1 MKCKNTT
8 KNTGRGP
15 VPLKNSFE
23 VSKLDTSEN
32 DHANVTLKWFY
43 IQDSLLHI
51 IIAKCSRLC
60 SVMQTYWQVC
70 KDTIFLF
77 AILSKNCTF
86 ETNLHISSKNWKL
99 AGHYCSHYRNKLQS
113 MTEETVMVT
122 VMSFIFFTQAT
133 QITGNS
139 FYRIFPL
146 KLKAIY
152 SWENG
157 HGNFLVSSRNF
168 CL

>member
-1 MKCKNTT
+1 MILHSIFFTT
-8 KNTGRGP
+8 YYYYYSKVFKVVQCYADIGRF
-15 VPLKNSFE
+15 VK
-23 VSKLDTSEN
+23 
-32 DHANVTLKWFY
+32 TLYFY
-43 IQDSLLHI
+43 LLSCQKT
-51 IIAKCSRLC
+51 ALLRP
-60 SVMQTYWQVC
+60 
-70 KDTIFLF
+70 
-77 AILSKNCTF
+77 TF
-86 ETNLHISSKNWKL
+86 ISAVKNWKL

>member
-1 MKCKNTT
+1 MLCRHI
-8 KNTGRGP
+8 GRF
-15 VPLKNSFE
+15 VK
-23 VSKLDTSEN
+23 
-32 DHANVTLKWFY
+32 TLYFY
-43 IQDSLLHI
+43 LLSCQKT
-51 IIAKCSRLC
+51 ALLRP
-60 SVMQTYWQVC
+60 T
-70 KDTIFLF
+70 FLS
-77 AILSKNCTF
+77 AV
-86 ETNLHISSKNWKL
+86 KNWKL

-157 HGNFLVSSRNF
+157 HGKFLASGRDFFPETLPVLVLLRKARKSKF
-168 CL
+168 PAL

>member
-1 MKCKNTT
+1 MKCKNTK
-8 KNTGRGP
+8 KNIGRGP

-23 VSKLDTSEN
+23 VSKLDTREN

-70 KDTIFLF
+70 KDTIFLLIKMPSCQKT
-77 AILSKNCTF
+77 ALLRPTF
-86 ETNLHISSKNWKL
+86 ISAVKNWKL

-113 MTEETVMVT
+113 MTEETVMVA
-122 VMSFIFFTQAT
+122 VMSFIFSLRQPRLQEIPFTVFSLS
-133 QITGNS
+133 N
-139 FYRIFPL
+139 
-146 KLKAIY
+146 
-152 SWENG
+152 
-157 HGNFLVSSRNF
+157 
-168 CL
+168 